1 MAGSRG
7 PLGKP
12 PGTKLG
18 HGNGKAQEADITLL
32 QRTKRVNWFTAD
44 PDWHKE
50 ARQMY
55 DGLKKSA
62 PAKLFEPSDVAVAYF
77 VCSQMDR
84 FIETGRTNGQMFS
97 AIMSAIENLM
107 ATEGARR
114 RLRVEIV
121 DNLPD
126 DMKQT
131 DDPIAALMASYS
143 ENLSKAA

>member
-12 PGTKLG
+12 HGTKLG
-18 HGNGKAQEADITLL
+18 HGNGKANEPDVTLL
-32 QRTKRVNWFTAD
+32 QRSKRVNWYTAN
-44 PDWHKE
+44 PDWHAE

-77 VCSQMDR
+77 VCSQMHR

-121 DNLPD
+121 DSLPD
-126 DMKQT
+126 DQKSA
-131 DDPIAALMASYS
+131 DDPIAAMMADYAAS
-143 ENLSKAA
+143 LKAA